1 MKKTSLTLATTALTG
16 CLVLAGT
23 TIASADEEATQE
35 NDTKINICWAPA
47 AEFTTTV
54 NEEEHTFKQES
65 FGLWRAADNEDL
77 TLNRAE
83 VMEIAKADTQACGE
97 QDEAA
102 VQIQESIIN
111 NPPTSTTTTSTTTTS
126 ETSTSETPASETPST
141 PSETPSQSETPT
153 AESSSFDESLS
164 SEDGEPTDLG
174 IAAIIAAV
182 LGVVGAIAA
191 VAPSVAKSLGIKL
204 PF

>member
-54 NEEEHTFKQES
+54 DEKEHTFKQES

-111 NPPTSTTTTSTTTTS
+111 NPPTSTTTTS

>member
-54 NEEEHTFKQES
+54 DEKEHTFKQES

-111 NPPTSTTTTSTTTTS
+111 NPPTSTTTTS

-164 SEDGEPTDLG
+164 SADGEPTDLG

>member
-47 AEFTTTV
+47 AKFTTTV
-54 NEEEHTFKQES
+54 AEEEHTFTQES

-111 NPPTSTTTTSTTTTS
+111 NPPTSTTTTS

>member
-54 NEEEHTFKQES
+54 DEEEHTFKQES

-97 QDEAA
+97 QDEDAA
-102 VQIQESIIN
+102 KIQESIIN
-111 NPPTSTTTTSTTTTS
+111 NPPTSTTTTS
-126 ETSTSETPASETPST
+126 ETPTSETPASETPST

>member
-54 NEEEHTFKQES
+54 DEKEHTFKQES

-83 VMEIAKADTQACGE
+83 VMEIAKTDTQACGE

-111 NPPTSTTTTSTTTTS
+111 NPPTSTTTTS

-164 SEDGEPTDLG
+164 SADGEPTDLG

>member
-54 NEEEHTFKQES
+54 DEKEHTFKQES

-97 QDEAA
+97 QDEDAA
-102 VQIQESIIN
+102 KIQESIIN

-164 SEDGEPTDLG
+164 SADGEPTNLG

>member
-111 NPPTSTTTTSTTTTS
+111 NPPTSTTTTS

>member
-47 AEFTTTV
+47 AKFTTTV
-54 NEEEHTFKQES
+54 AEEEHTFTQES

-111 NPPTSTTTTSTTTTS
+111 NPPTSTTTTS

-164 SEDGEPTDLG
+164 SADGEPTDLG

>member
-54 NEEEHTFKQES
+54 DEEEHTFKQES

-83 VMEIAKADTQACGE
+83 VMEIAKADAQACGV

-102 VQIQESIIN
+102 AQIQESIIN
-111 NPPTSTTTTSTTTTS
+111 NPPTSTTTTTTETTTS
-126 ETSTSETPASETPST
+126 ETPAPEAPST
-141 PSETPSQSETPT
+141 PSETPSQIETPT
-153 AESSSFDESLS
+153 PESSSFDEELS
-164 SEDGEPTDLG
+164 SADGEPTDLG

>member
-35 NDTKINICWAPA
+35 TDTKINFCWAPA

-54 NEEEHTFKQES
+54 DEKEHTFTQES
-65 FGLWRAADNEDL
+65 FGMWRAADNEEL

-83 VMEIAKADTQACGE
+83 VMEIAKADAQACGV

-102 VQIQESIIN
+102 AQIQESIIN
-111 NPPTSTTTTSTTTTS
+111 NPPTSTTTTTTTTETTTS
-126 ETSTSETPASETPST
+126 ETPAPEAPST
-141 PSETPSQSETPT
+141 PSETPSQIETPT
-153 AESSSFDESLS
+153 PESSSFDEELS

>member
-35 NDTKINICWAPA
+35 TDTKINFCWAPA
-47 AEFTTTV
+47 AEFTTTID
-54 NEEEHTFKQES
+54 EEEHTFTQES
-65 FGLWRAADNEDL
+65 FGLWRAADNEEL

-83 VMEIAKADTQACGE
+83 VMEITKADTQACGV

-102 VQIQESIIN
+102 AQIQESIIN
-111 NPPTSTTTTSTTTTS
+111 NPPTSTTTTTTTETTTS
-126 ETSTSETPASETPST
+126 ETPAPEAPST
-141 PSETPSQSETPT
+141 PSETPSQIETPT
-153 AESSSFDESLS
+153 PESSSFDEELS
-164 SEDGEPTDLG
+164 SADGEPTDLG

>member
-35 NDTKINICWAPA
+35 TDTKINFCWAPA
-47 AEFTTTV
+47 AEFTTTID
-54 NEEEHTFKQES
+54 EEEHTFTQES
-65 FGLWRAADNEDL
+65 FGLWRAADNKEL

-83 VMEIAKADTQACGE
+83 VMEIAKADTQACGV

-102 VQIQESIIN
+102 ALIQESIIN
-111 NPPTSTTTTSTTTTS
+111 NPPTSTTTTTTETTTS
-126 ETSTSETPASETPST
+126 ATPAPEAPST
-141 PSETPSQSETPT
+141 PSETPSQIETPT
-153 AESSSFDESLS
+153 AESSSFDEELS
-164 SEDGEPTDLG
+164 SADGEPTDLG

>member
-35 NDTKINICWAPA
+35 TETKSNFCWAPA
-47 AEFTTTV
+47 AEFTSTV
-54 NEEEHTFKQES
+54 DEKEHTFTQES
-65 FGLWRAADNEDL
+65 FGLWRAADNEEL

-83 VMEIAKADTQACGE
+83 VMEIAKADAQACGV

-102 VQIQESIIN
+102 AQIQESIIN
-111 NPPTSTTTTSTTTTS
+111 NPPTSTTTTTTTETTTS
-126 ETSTSETPASETPST
+126 ETPAPEAPST
-141 PSETPSQSETPT
+141 PSETPSQIETPT
-153 AESSSFDESLS
+153 PESSSFDEELS
-164 SEDGEPTDLG
+164 SADGEPTDLG

>member
-54 NEEEHTFKQES
+54 DEKEHTFKQES

-111 NPPTSTTTTSTTTTS
+111 NPPTSTTTTS

-164 SEDGEPTDLG
+164 SADGEPTNLG

>member
-54 NEEEHTFKQES
+54 DEEEHTFKQES
-65 FGLWRAADNEDL
+65 FGLWRAADKEDL

-83 VMEIAKADTQACGE
+83 VMEIAKADTKACGE
-97 QDEAA
+97 QDEDAA
-102 VQIQESIIN
+102 KIQESIIN
-111 NPPTSTTTTSTTTTS
+111 NPPTSTTTTS
-126 ETSTSETPASETPST
+126 ETPTSETPAPEAPST
-141 PSETPSQSETPT
+141 PSETPSQIETPT
-153 AESSSFDESLS
+153 PESSSFDEELS
-164 SEDGEPTDLG
+164 SADGEPTDLG

>member
-35 NDTKINICWAPA
+35 TDTKINFCWAPA

-54 NEEEHTFKQES
+54 AEEEHTFKQED
-65 FGLWRAADNEDL
+65 FGLWRAVDNDEL

-83 VMEIAKADTQACGE
+83 VMEIAKSDAKACGE

-102 VQIQESIIN
+102 AQIQESIIN
-111 NPPTSTTTTSTTTTS
+111 NPSTSTTTTT
-126 ETSTSETPASETPST
+126 ETSTSETPSPEAPSK

-153 AESSSFDESLS
+153 AESSSFDEELS

-182 LGVVGAIAA
+182 LGVVGAITA

>member
-54 NEEEHTFKQES
+54 DEEEHTFKQES

-97 QDEAA
+97 QDEDAA
-102 VQIQESIIN
+102 KIQESIIN
-111 NPPTSTTTTSTTTTS
+111 NPPTSTTTTS
-126 ETSTSETPASETPST
+126 ETPTSETPASETPST

-174 IAAIIAAV
+174 IAAIIAAI